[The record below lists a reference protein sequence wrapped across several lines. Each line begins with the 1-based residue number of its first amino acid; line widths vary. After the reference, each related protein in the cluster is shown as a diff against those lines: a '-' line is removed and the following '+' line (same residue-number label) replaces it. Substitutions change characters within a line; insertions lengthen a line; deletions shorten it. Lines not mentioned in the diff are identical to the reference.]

1 MGDNFSRSYLYLKGK
16 TYYFNRHVPLDLKGH
31 YKTRRIRLCLKTASR
46 PEATKA
52 AKSIAQR
59 LDDYWMA
66 LRLSS
71 MDIPALHLLRQ
82 KPIEESNAPTLSES
96 LATYLR
102 LKGSQ
107 KSITFHNGAK
117 RNIQSVINLLG
128 DRPLDHYLSSDA
140 AAFRDYSLDR
150 GLTVAS
156 VKRNFSTI
164 RSVINLTI
172 AEQGLDCRNPFS
184 KVFFPD
190 LDDVKDRKP
199 FPIDKLKALQS
210 QCRIEDDSKRWLI
223 ALISDTGL
231 RLAEAVGLSIED
243 LYLDEEL
250 PYVDIRPHPW
260 RTLKTKGSQRKLPL
274 VGEALWAAQ
283 RIKASNPQGNF
294 AFPEYTNAKVCNA
307 NSASATLNKWI
318 HTNVAKDYVIHSLR
332 HSMRDR
338 LRAVQCPSEIID
350 QIGGWSSR
358 SIGERYGEGHTLQ
371 NLCQWMRDL

>member
-1 MGDNFSRSYLYLKGK
+1 M
-16 TYYFNRHVPLDLKGH
+16 DLKGH

-46 PEATKA
+46 PEAAKA
-52 AKSIAQR
+52 AKSLAQR
-59 LDDYWMA
+59 LDDYWIV

-107 KSITFHNGAK
+107 KSITFHNGAR

-128 DRPLDHYLSSDA
+128 DRPLDQYLSSDA
-140 AAFRDYSLDR
+140 AVFRDYSLDR

-172 AEQGLDCRNPFS
+172 SEQGLDCRNPFS

-190 LDDVKDRKP
+190 LDDVKQRKA
-199 FPIDKLKALQS
+199 FPINLLKQLQYK
-210 QCRIEDDSKRWLI
+210 CRAENDSKRWLI

-231 RLAEAVGLSIED
+231 RLAEAVGLAIED
-243 LYLDEEL
+243 LHLDEET
-250 PYVDIRPHPW
+250 PYVDIKPHPW
-260 RTLKTKGSQRKLPL
+260 RSLKTKGSQRKVPL
-274 VGEALWAAQ
+274 AGKALWAAQ
-283 RIKASNPQGNF
+283 RIKASNPKGSF
-294 AFPEYTNAKVCNA
+294 AFPEYTNAKLCNS

-338 LRAVQCPSEIID
+338 LRVVQCPSEIID
-350 QIGGWSSR
+350 QIGGWSSKT
-358 SIGERYGEGHTLQ
+358 IGESYGEGYSLE
-371 NLCQWMRDL
+371 LLSKWMILMIEHR